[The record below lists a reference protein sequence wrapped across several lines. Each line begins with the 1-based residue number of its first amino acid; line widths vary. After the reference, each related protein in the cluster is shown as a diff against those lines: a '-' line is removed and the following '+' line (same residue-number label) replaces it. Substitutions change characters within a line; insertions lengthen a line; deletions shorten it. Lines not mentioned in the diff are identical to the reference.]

1 MALTVEP
8 QPIPLTTTPEG
19 VVRITGTRVPLE
31 TVVRAF
37 YAGATPEEIA
47 QDFPGVTLGQVY
59 AVLAYYLAHRA
70 EVDAYV
76 AERATVSGAARAAHE
91 ARFNPVG
98 VRARLLARQSAV
110 EDAA

>member
-8 QPIPLTTTPEG
+8 QPIPLTITPEG
-19 VVRITGTRVPLE
+19 MVRITGTRVPLE

-47 QDFPGVTLGQVY
+47 QDFPSVTLAQVY

-76 AERATVSGAARAAHE
+76 AERTSLSAAVRAGYE

-110 EDAA
+110 EDVA

>member
-47 QDFPGVTLGQVY
+47 QDFPTVTLAQVY
-59 AVLAYYLAHRA
+59 AVLAFYLAHRV

-76 AERATVSGAARAAHE
+76 TERTTVSAVARAAHE
-91 ARFNPVG
+91 ARFNPIG
-98 VRARLLARQSAV
+98 VRARLLARRSTV